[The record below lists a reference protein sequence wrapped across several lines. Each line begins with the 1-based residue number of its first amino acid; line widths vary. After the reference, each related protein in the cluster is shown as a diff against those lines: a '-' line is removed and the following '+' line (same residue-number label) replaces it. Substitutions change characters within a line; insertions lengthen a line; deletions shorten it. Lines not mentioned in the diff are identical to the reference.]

1 MKKGTTMNKFF
12 KTIIL
17 LLALTFSVATFTGC
31 AQSVATNLDGSYF
44 LKNKAN
50 TGIGNVNETVNYDV
64 SFTQSADTLESGI
77 LIAVKKGTYTTTL
90 TSTVEPQSQ
99 TPCYKLETLLTIEIE
114 YTLGETVQPVKED
127 VISTTTY
134 FLGVKD
140 RFKTLSSHRNTK
152 TSAPI
157 KTDDGFVIKEY
168 EYTITTTYANN
179 SASVEFNPIKGEFS
193 QGKGTKTYDKLDKPA
208 YYFDNEVMLMVGR
221 AINFTDSSSLTFS
234 TIDPLSATVRE
245 MKVSSDATTPTEKIQ
260 FKSEKI
266 PHAYMVNG
274 FTSGE
279 IGEDGEQLN
288 LNCRVVNFAINGTF
302 TGTPIKCWYTD
313 SNIAN
318 GYARLIKMQ
327 TSAPYGLGTFT
338 YIVTRATYND

>member
-1 MKKGTTMNKFF
+1 MKQGTTMNKFF

-31 AQSVATNLDGSYF
+31 SGAVATTLNGAYF
-44 LKNKAN
+44 LQNTAN
-50 TGIGNVNETVNYDV
+50 LGVGNVNETVNYDV

-77 LIAVKKGTYTTTL
+77 LIAVKNGAYTTTL
-90 TSTVEPQSQ
+90 TNTVEPQSQ
-99 TPCYKLETLLTIEIE
+99 TPCYKLETVLTMEIE
-114 YTLGETVQPVKED
+114 YTLGETVLPVSD

-140 RFKTLSSHRNTK
+140 RFKVLTSHRNAK

-157 KTDDGFVIKEY
+157 KLDSGFVVKEY

-179 SASVEFNPIKGEFS
+179 SASVEFNPIKGEFT
-193 QGKGTKTYDKLDKPA
+193 QGQGTKTYDKLNKPA
-208 YYFDNEVMLMVGR
+208 YYFDNEVMFMVGR

-234 TIDPLSATVRE
+234 SIDPLSATVRE
-245 MKVSSDATTPTEKIQ
+245 MKVYTDTTTPTEKIQ
-260 FKSEKI
+260 FNSEKI

-274 FTSGE
+274 SAMELVDEATQQE
-279 IGEDGEQLN
+279 

-302 TGTPIKCWYTD
+302 TGTPITCWYTD
-313 SNIAN
+313 VSIAK

-338 YIVTRATYND
+338 YIVKDATYLD